1 MADRCVELWLTFPE
15 INPRNPQHRLFAQAR
30 KLISSECKVR
40 GWNFNV
46 VLSRILHPD
55 GRYTEAIPPDGATN
69 LYKRAHNARIG
80 VWQFGNAY
88 VPVRP
93 MLSKNPKHYQELGRF
108 LHHKAFHFKVGKGAF
123 ADVWE
128 SSLGSFQEWLD
139 RVDCEGQSDP
149 RCLPFHIF
157 KTVVP
162 IGILATEK
170 ERKAFSNTHGA
181 PSNRHD
187 GYDLRWRSPRGALH
201 GGGQL
206 HISGYELEKGFHWD
220 VDSGKGRRTVITTEG
235 EWTIQRG
242 EYLNIYPDGYVRP
255 GNIRR

>member
-1 MADRCVELWLTFPE
+1 MADRCVELWLTY
-15 INPRNPQHRLFAQAR
+15 PRIKSRSPQQQLFTQAR
-30 KLISSECKVR
+30 KTISSECKAR

-46 VLSRILHPD
+46 ARSCILHPD
-55 GRYTEAIPPDGATN
+55 GRYMEAIPPDDAIA

-80 VWQFGNAY
+80 VWQFGDTY
-88 VPVRP
+88 VPTRP
-93 MLSKNPKHYQELGRF
+93 MLSKNPRHYQALGRF
-108 LHHKAFHFKVGKGAF
+108 LHHKAFRFKIGNGGF

-128 SSLGSFQEWLD
+128 SSLISFQEWLD

-157 KTVVP
+157 QTAVP
-162 IGILATEK
+162 IGILATHDG
-170 ERKAFSNTHGA
+170 RRSFANAHGA

-187 GYDLRWRSPRGALH
+187 DNDLRWRSPRGALH
-201 GGGQL
+201 GGKQL

-220 VDSGKGRRTVITTEG
+220 VDSAKRRRKVITTEG
-235 EWTIQRG
+235 EWKIQRG

-255 GNIRR
+255 GNSRR